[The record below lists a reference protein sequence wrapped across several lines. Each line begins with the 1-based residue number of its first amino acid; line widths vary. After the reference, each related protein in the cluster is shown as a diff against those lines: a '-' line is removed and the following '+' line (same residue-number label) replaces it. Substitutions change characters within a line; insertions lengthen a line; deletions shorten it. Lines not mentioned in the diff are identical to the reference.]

1 MHHHRR
7 TQKKTS
13 RLLRPNRHI
22 LCRHWAE
29 KSLEARQQLAFR
41 AIQGVLHLREKYP
54 VDKINWACQQALTM
68 GSVRYHTIA
77 LLCQEKP
84 EFGTQLTLLQEH
96 ELIRS
101 PQEYQLYTEGIDTT

>member
-1 MHHHRR
+1 
-7 TQKKTS
+7 
-13 RLLRPNRHI
+13 
-22 LCRHWAE
+22 
-29 KSLEARQQLAFR
+29 
-41 AIQGVLHLREKYP
+41 
-54 VDKINWACQQALTM
+54 M